1 MKKSLILL
9 SIIAATSSAYAA
21 DGISAVR
28 QGNYTTAS
36 GKGSVA
42 VGMHAEAIAN
52 LATATGPH
60 AKARGVT
67 SQAYGSD
74 AQANGYST
82 TAIGKG
88 TRAEGAAST
97 AIGAHATSTGNSSA
111 AMALHA
117 HSEGHQ
123 SIALGQSSHSKGNQS
138 AAVGS
143 GAKSDER
150 FSTAVGTN
158 SHAVNYMDVAVG
170 SFSKTDK
177 VKGTSVAEVDSLKIG
192 KFAGHRPTSAVSF
205 GSEGFERQVQN
216 VAAGN
221 VEQNSTDAINGSQL
235 YAVTK
240 EVAKNRAMNEE
251 TRRSITNSL
260 NELINLNTDQDTRIA
275 INANKI
281 VTNEQQIST
290 LNQMVSV
297 HNTWNQAQSEAIDA
311 GIKYTN
317 SVDEK
322 HTAWNQAQDE
332 ALDNLTTLVKGLSSN
347 EAQLRKEL
355 YDAKRESRAG
365 IAGAVAMTSL
375 MQPYEP
381 GQTAISVGAGTFRNE
396 GAIALGASRITT
408 NGKWGFKGG
417 AFVDTRK
424 HWGAGVSAAYFFGAA
439 PKRPD
444 VQQVVQPVIVRE
456 VIVREVKEETT
467 KRIRG

>member
-9 SIIAATSSAYAA
+9 SILAATSSAYAA
-21 DGISAVR
+21 DGTSAVR

-42 VGMHAEAIAN
+42 LGMHAEATAN

-88 TRAEGAAST
+88 TRAEGSAST
-97 AIGAHATSTGNSSA
+97 AVGAHATSTGNSSA
-111 AMALHA
+111 AFALHA
-117 HSEGHQ
+117 HAEGHQ
-123 SIALGQSSHSKGNQS
+123 SIAVGQSSHSKGDQS

-143 GAKSDER
+143 GAKSDAR

-170 SFSKTDK
+170 SFSKTET
-177 VKGTSVAEVDSLKIG
+177 VKGTSVAEVDGLKIG
-192 KFAGHRPTSAVSF
+192 KFAGHRPASAVSF
-205 GSEGFERQVQN
+205 GSKGNERQVQN

-221 VEQNSTDAINGSQL
+221 IEQNSTDAVNGSQL

-240 EVAKNRAMNEE
+240 EVAKNRVMNEE

-260 NELINLNTDQDTRIA
+260 NELIEKNADQDTQIA

-290 LNQMVSV
+290 LNQVV
-297 HNTWNQAQSEAIDA
+297 DAQNNWNTAQDEAIDA
-311 GIKYTN
+311 AVKYTN
-317 SVDEK
+317 SVGEK

-355 YDAKRESRAG
+355 HDAKRESRAG
-365 IAGAVAMTSL
+365 IAGAVAMASL

-408 NGKWGFKGG
+408 SGKWGFKGG

-424 HWGAGVSAAYFFGAA
+424 HWGAGVSAAYFFGGV
-439 PKRPD
+439 KKQT
-444 VQQVVQPVIVRE
+444 VQPVVQPVIIRE
-456 VIVREVKEETT
+456 VIVREVKEELT